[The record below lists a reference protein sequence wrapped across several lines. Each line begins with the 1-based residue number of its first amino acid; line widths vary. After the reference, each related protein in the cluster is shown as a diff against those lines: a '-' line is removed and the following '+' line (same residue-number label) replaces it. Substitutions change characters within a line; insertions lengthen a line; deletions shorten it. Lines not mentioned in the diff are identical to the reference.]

1 MLRDASFSTFLLVD
15 MTNAPLI
22 VILGPTACG
31 KTRLATQLAAQ
42 VEGEI
47 ISADSR
53 QVYRGMNIGT
63 GKDLNEYIVDGKN
76 IPYHLIDICDAGE
89 AYHVHRFQ
97 VDFQAA
103 FSDIQSRYRTPILC
117 GGTGLYIES
126 VLKQY
131 QFTGIPVDEALRS
144 QLETLSD
151 EALLTRFRA
160 MPSAY
165 SALADTSTRKRLV
178 RAIEIATYLQTH
190 SFETAP
196 SIPLHYQI
204 FGLDLPVEERR
215 TRITRRLHERL
226 QSGMIDEVQALL
238 NQGLTSEQLIY
249 YGLEYKFITEY
260 LTGVLAYDAMVERL
274 NVAIHQFAKRQ
285 MTFFR
290 KMERDGLMIHWLD
303 ALSPLPQLIKE
314 IRRSVSWLLTVS
326 QKVFTV
332 SQNRNKG
339 FLKTHHSLRFILL
352 VVKVSQNRSLFLQKP
367 SIRTTRKI
375 AMFTL
380 ELLQGVKWFTD

>member
-1 MLRDASFSTFLLVD
+1 MVLRDASFSTFLLVD
-15 MTNAPLI
+15 MTDAPLL

-63 GKDLNEYIVDGKN
+63 GKDLDEYIVDEKN

-97 VDFQAA
+97 IDFQAA
-103 FSDIQSRYRTPILC
+103 FSDIQSRHHTPILC

-131 QFTGIPVDEALRS
+131 QFTGIPVDEALRQ

-151 EALLTRFRA
+151 EALLTRFNTTS
-160 MPSAY
+160 SAY
-165 SALADTSTRKRLV
+165 STLADTSTRKRLV

-190 SFETAP
+190 SFETALP
-196 SIPLHYQI
+196 APLHYQI

-215 TRITRRLHERL
+215 TRITHRLHQRL
-226 QSGMIDEVQALL
+226 QSGMIDEVQTLL
-238 NQGLTSEQLIY
+238 NQGLTPEQLIY

-260 LTGVLAYDAMVERL
+260 LTGVLTYDIMVERL

-290 KMERDGLMIHWLD
+290 KMERDGLTIHWLN
-303 ALSPLPQLIKE
+303 ALAPIDQLVATIKANIYPE
-314 IRRSVSWLLTVS
+314 QL
-326 QKVFTV
+326 
-332 SQNRNKG
+332 
-339 FLKTHHSLRFILL
+339 
-352 VVKVSQNRSLFLQKP
+352 
-367 SIRTTRKI
+367 
-375 AMFTL
+375 
-380 ELLQGVKWFTD
+380 